1 MPMRQMLEGGSFDP
15 KAVATLVEVFET
27 VTTELDLH
35 DVADRERAAK
45 IIIGLARGKPTL
57 DGAELGD
64 KVIRLM
70 RMDGRCV
77 GSAAR
82 RPTRPQARRSTASDQ
97 SSPDVRKAP

>member
-15 KAVATLVEVFET
+15 KAVATFVEVFET

-64 KVIRLM
+64 KVLRLM
-70 RMDGRCV
+70 RIDGRYV
-77 GSAAR
+77 RSAA
-82 RPTRPQARRSTASDQ
+82 RPTRPQAGRSTASDQ
-97 SSPDVRKAP
+97 SPPDVRQAP